1 MTGQSRSI
9 DALLRIA
16 LPAASAQQ
24 VHGCMAWIEIGAGL
38 LELQNASRTPGNS
51 SLMHDTRGLLRQ
63 MLNLTARSARIA
75 EIASLL
81 KHVAAA
87 GTMLAH

>member
-1 MTGQSRSI
+1 
-9 DALLRIA
+9 
-16 LPAASAQQ
+16 
-24 VHGCMAWIEIGAGL
+24 
-38 LELQNASRTPGNS
+38 
-51 SLMHDTRGLLRQ
+51 MHDTRGSLRQ

-87 GTMLAH
+87 GTMPAQ

>member
-1 MTGQSRSI
+1 
-9 DALLRIA
+9 
-16 LPAASAQQ
+16 
-24 VHGCMAWIEIGAGL
+24 
-38 LELQNASRTPGNS
+38 
-51 SLMHDTRGLLRQ
+51 MHDTRGLLRQ

-87 GTMLAH
+87 GTMPAQ